1 MNKLIFFVLGLFL
14 IIFFSCEKENIDT
27 EIDITLNDW
36 KVLKIKKQEELSYL
50 YATESYIFKFINDTT
65 FTFNLD
71 VNSCGGQYEIINI
84 GSIELGDTY
93 CTDICCDSDFAEDLR
108 QLIPQMTRYYEKDNQ
123 LIFKGQGEIIL
134 ERF

>member
-1 MNKLIFFVLGLFL
+1 MNKLIFWLGLFL

-36 KVLKIKKQEELSYL
+36 KVIKIKKQGELSYL
-50 YATESYIFKFINDTT
+50 NAAESYIFEFINDTT

-71 VNSCGGQYEIINI
+71 VNSCGGQYKIISKGN
-84 GSIELGDTY
+84 IELGVTY
-93 CTDICCDSDFAEDLR
+93 CTEICCDTDFAEDLR
-108 QLIPQMTRYYEKDNQ
+108 QLIPQMTRYYGKGDE

-134 ERF
+134 EKF

>member
-1 MNKLIFFVLGLFL
+1 MNKLIFWLGLFL

-36 KVLKIKKQEELSYL
+36 KVIKIKKQGELSYL
-50 YATESYIFKFINDTT
+50 NAAESYIFEFINDTT

-71 VNSCGGQYEIINI
+71 VNSCGGQYKIISK

-93 CTDICCDSDFAEDLR
+93 CTEICCDSDFAEDLR
-108 QLIPQMTRYYEKDNQ
+108 QLIPQMTRYYGKGNE

-134 ERF
+134 GKF